1 MQMKPIFEKINKLED
16 QSFYLEEVN
25 RPSFI
30 DLWHFHPE
38 IEILYVREGFGT
50 RYVGDSISSFYPGDL
65 VIIGSNTPHVWSSG
79 SDFLNPENKLLSSAI
94 CIQFVEDFIGK
105 SSSGI
110 PEFHIMNE
118 FLNKA
123 KRGVQFIKKT
133 HNVLVRHIKELP
145 SRRGMDRLIGLLTI
159 LDIMSTSND
168 VKYLSSHDYSPGLIN
183 SEDKYRMEIIY
194 QYVIRKFPG
203 KIHLEE
209 IASLVNLTP
218 PSFCRFF
225 KSRTTKVFSSFVNE
239 VRIGN
244 SCKML
249 IENKHN
255 ISQVCYLSGFNYLSN
270 FNRQF
275 KKIKGI
281 TPSEFQ
287 QKYKNH
293 NFDLMFDS

>member
-1 MQMKPIFEKINKLED
+1 MKPIFEKINKLED

-65 VIIGSNTPHVWSSG
+65 VIIGSNTPHVWSSHA
-79 SDFLNPENKLLSSAI
+79 DFLNPENKLLSSAI
-94 CIQFVEDFIGK
+94 CIQFVEDFIGR

-110 PEFHIMNE
+110 PELHIINE
-118 FLNKA
+118 LLNKSN
-123 KRGVQFIKKT
+123 RGIQFIKKT
-133 HNVLVRHIKELP
+133 HNILVKQIKELP
-145 SRRGMDRLIGLLTI
+145 AKRGMDRLLGLLTI
-159 LDIMSTSND
+159 LDIMSTSSD
-168 VKYLSSHDYSPGLIN
+168 VKYLSSHDYTPGIIN
-183 SEDKYRMEIIY
+183 SEDKYRMEIIF
-194 QYVIRKFPG
+194 QYVIQKFPH

-249 IENKHN
+249 IEKKHN
-255 ISQVCYLSGFNYLSN
+255 ISQVCYFSGFNYLSN

-275 KKIKGI
+275 KRIKGM

>member
-1 MQMKPIFEKINKLED
+1 MKPIFEKINKLED
-16 QSFYLEEVN
+16 QSFYLEEVIK
-25 RPSFI
+25 PYFI

-38 IEILYVREGFGT
+38 IEILYIQKGFGT
-50 RYVGDSISSFYPGDL
+50 RYVGDCISSFYPGDL

-79 SDFLNPENKLLSSAI
+79 SDFLNPESKLLSSAI
-94 CIQFVEDFIGK
+94 CIQFVEDFIRNPL
-105 SSSGI
+105 SDI
-110 PEFHIMNE
+110 PELNIINE
-118 FLNKA
+118 FLNKS
-123 KRGVQFIKKT
+123 KRGIQFIKKT
-133 HNVLVRHIKELP
+133 HNVLVKHIKELP
-145 SRRGMDRLIGLLTI
+145 SMRGMERVIGLLTI
-159 LDIMSTSND
+159 LDIMSTSSD
-168 VKYLSSHDYSPGLIN
+168 VKYLSSHDYAPAIIN
-183 SEDKYRMEIIY
+183 SEDKYRMELIF
-194 QYVIRKFPG
+194 QHVIRKFPN
-203 KIHLEE
+203 KIHLKE
-209 IASLVNLTP
+209 IAALVNLTP

-239 VRIGN
+239 IRIGN

-249 IENKHN
+249 IENKHT

-275 KKIKGI
+275 RKIKGM

>member
-1 MQMKPIFEKINKLED
+1 MKPIFEKINKLED

-25 RPSFI
+25 KPYFP

-50 RYVGDSISSFYPGDL
+50 RYVGDSISTFYPGDL

-79 SDFLNPENKLLSSAI
+79 IDFLNPENKLMSSAI
-94 CIQFVEDFIGK
+94 CIQFIEDFIGEP
-105 SSSGI
+105 SSGI
-110 PEFHIMNE
+110 PEFIIMNE
-118 FLNKA
+118 FLKKA
-123 KRGVQFIKKT
+123 RRGVQFINKT
-133 HNVLVRHIKELP
+133 HNLLIRHITQLP

-159 LDIMSTSND
+159 LDIMSTGSD
-168 VKYLSSHDYSPGLIN
+168 VKYLSSPDYTPGVIN

-194 QYVIRKFPG
+194 QYVIQKFPN

-209 IASLVNLTP
+209 IATLVNLTP

-225 KSRTTKVFSSFVNE
+225 KSRTTKVFSAFVNE

-244 SCKML
+244 ACKML

-275 KKIKGI
+275 KKIKGM

-287 QKYKNH
+287 RLYKDPK
-293 NFDLMFDS
+293 FDVMFDN